1 MKSAIHNPSV
11 VQATRDIRIDS
22 VKGGLM
28 ILVILGHLLEIYTA
42 RSPLYMAI
50 CSAIY
55 VFHMPLFVIT
65 AGMFSKV
72 VLEEKDCRALVS
84 RLIVPLVIFQTLYLA
99 LIAAKSG
106 KLAAPPLQPHW
117 ILWFLLSM
125 MLWRLALPL
134 FARIRYGVAAA
145 VLVALAA
152 GYNPEIGYAFS
163 LSRTLYFFPFFLLGY
178 QYRERILATIPTWRW
193 PMLPVLALIL
203 GGMMWWSFAGLPH
216 EALYGSRGYDA
227 APVLADTP
235 LLGRGLMLAISL
247 LASLA
252 ALAAMSV
259 RSRFLACLGQ
269 RSLSIFVLHGF
280 IIMALG
286 KLKLAPSPLLLV
298 ALAALAVVIAV
309 VTAFCD
315 PYLSRLYDA
324 IGRFVYRSAPRET
337 VA

>member
-1 MKSAIHNPSV
+1 MKFAIHNPTV
-11 VQATRDIRIDS
+11 AQAARDVRIDS

-28 ILVILGHLLEIYTA
+28 ILVVMGHLLEIYTS

-55 VFHMPLFVIT
+55 VFHMPLFVLT

-72 VLEEKDCRALVS
+72 VMEEKDCRAIVS

-99 LIAAKSG
+99 LLAAKSG
-106 KLAAPPLQPHW
+106 RLAAPPLQPHW

-125 MLWRLALPL
+125 VLWRLALPL
-134 FARIRYGVAAA
+134 FARIRYGVAGA
-145 VLVALAA
+145 VLIALAA

-178 QYRERILATIPTWRW
+178 LYRERILATIPAWRW

-203 GGMMWWSFAGLPH
+203 GGVMWWSFAGLPH

-227 APVLADTP
+227 APVLADAP
-235 LLGRGLMLAISL
+235 LLGRGLMLALSL
-247 LASLA
+247 LASFA
-252 ALAAMSV
+252 ALAVMSV
-259 RSRFLACLGQ
+259 RSRFLAWLGQ

-280 IIMALG
+280 FIMALG
-286 KLKLAPSPLLLV
+286 KLKLAPGPLLLV
-298 ALAALAVVIAV
+298 GLAAVAVVIAA

-315 PYLSRLYDA
+315 PYLGRLYDA
-324 IGRFVYRSAPRET
+324 IGRFVYRPDPRRT
-337 VA
+337 AA